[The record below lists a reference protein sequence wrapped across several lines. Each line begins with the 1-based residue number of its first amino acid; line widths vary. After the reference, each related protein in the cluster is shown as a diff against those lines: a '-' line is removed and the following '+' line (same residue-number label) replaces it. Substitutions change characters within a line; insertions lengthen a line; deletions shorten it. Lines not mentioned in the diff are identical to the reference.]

1 MMSAG
6 ITRVKAIG
14 DVLAVAVLLSY
25 VWLAWGSG
33 VGAGPSLDPVLAAA
47 RARGSLRVAVDVGFR
62 PFVDQR
68 GGELVGYDV
77 DLARAVAGRLG
88 LRVEFL
94 SVGFDALYSAL
105 VSGQADMIASALP
118 YAPEEGERARFSS
131 FYFDAGQVLLV
142 PEGSP
147 ITGAGGLAGRRLG
160 AALGSD
166 ADALARR
173 LAQGTAGL
181 ELRSTYDEPGQAIA
195 DMRAGR
201 LDAVIC
207 DNLSALGAIQTAP
220 GLRIAAALS
229 SQPYVLAVPAS
240 AFQLQSEV
248 NRALDELRAAGL
260 FEELNSRWLR

>member
-1 MMSAG
+1 
-6 ITRVKAIG
+6 
-14 DVLAVAVLLSY
+14 
-25 VWLAWGSG
+25 
-33 VGAGPSLDPVLAAA
+33 
-47 RARGSLRVAVDVGFR
+47 VAVDVGFR

-68 GGELVGYDV
+68 DGEFVGYDV

-88 LRVEFL
+88 LRAEFV

-142 PEGSP
+142 PDGSP
-147 ITGAGGLAGRRLG
+147 IIGAGGLVGRRVG
-160 AALGSD
+160 VALGSD
-166 ADALARR
+166 ADAMARR
-173 LAQGTAGL
+173 MAQSTVGM
-181 ELRSTYDEPGQAIA
+181 ELRSAYDEPGQAVA
-195 DMRAGR
+195 DLRAGR

-207 DNLSALGAIQTAP
+207 DNVSALGAVHSAS
-220 GLRIAAALS
+220 GVHIAAALS

-240 AFQLQSEV
+240 AFQLQTEV
-248 NRALDELRAAGL
+248 NRALDDLRAAGL

>member
-1 MMSAG
+1 MMSAR

-14 DVLAVAVLLSY
+14 DILAAAVLLGY
-25 VWLAWGSG
+25 AWLAWGAG
-33 VGAGPSLDPVLAAA
+33 GGAGPALDQAWAAA
-47 RARGSLRVAVDVGFR
+47 RVRGELRVAVDVGFR

-77 DLARAVAGRLG
+77 DLARAVAAQLG
-88 LRVEFL
+88 LRAVFVP
-94 SVGFDALYSAL
+94 VGFDALYSAL

-118 YAPEEGERARFSS
+118 YAPEEGQRARFSS
-131 FYFDAGQVLLV
+131 FYFDAGQVLLAA
-142 PEGSP
+142 ERSP
-147 ITGAGGLAGRRLG
+147 VAGAADLVGRRVG
-160 AALGSD
+160 VALGSD

-173 LAQGTAGL
+173 MTGL
-181 ELRSTYDEPGQAIA
+181 DLRSTYDEPGQAIA
-195 DMRAGR
+195 DLRAGK

-207 DNLSALGAIQTAP
+207 DNVSALGAVQSAP
-220 GLRIAAALS
+220 GLRIVAALS